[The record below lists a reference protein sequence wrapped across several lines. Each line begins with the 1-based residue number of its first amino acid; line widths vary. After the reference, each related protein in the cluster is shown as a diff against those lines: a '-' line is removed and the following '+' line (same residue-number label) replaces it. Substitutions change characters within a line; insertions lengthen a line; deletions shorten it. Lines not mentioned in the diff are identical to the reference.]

1 MSVTNIPGDSF
12 RHRHDKV
19 KTVLNSFCL
28 ASNLRME
35 CEVFGA
41 FRDLIPIQAL
51 EQEDEGLQRGRGR
64 QGLLPD
70 FRIELPSSQGE
81 PQVRLE
87 KVSRSK

>member
-1 MSVTNIPGDSF
+1 MLVDSFGDNLMSATNIPGDSF

-19 KTVLNSFCL
+19 KTVLNRFCL
-28 ASNLRME
+28 ASNIRAE

-41 FRDLIPIQAL
+41 FKDLIPVNAL

-70 FRIELPSSQGE
+70 FRLELPST
-81 PQVRLE
+81 
-87 KVSRSK
+87 